1 MTRLQLIALV
11 GDRVF
16 DLPPECRFVLG
27 RALGNDLPVLD
38 PTISRRHA
46 EVWREGE
53 VVQVRDL
60 GSSNGTFVNGRRV
73 ESGTVAPDEEVTF
86 GKVTF
91 VLRASEAIVPEA
103 DTSSVKQ
110 DGGAAPHPSA
120 TILRARPVGFLEPR
134 VRPLRDTGSGTA
146 GAGGSAPAVR
156 AGSAPPPDQAGASL
170 SPATTG
176 EPTGATPAARPVTGR
191 VERRLELLL
200 AVSHALGRA
209 RDTDALLRDVVE
221 MVFEIMEADR
231 AAVLL
236 LDDAGALVPVV
247 ARDASGAPLTES
259 VPRSI
264 ADRAVTE
271 RIAILSDDAPQDQ
284 RFTGESIVAQH
295 VRSAICAPLLGSDG
309 APLGVLYVDNRT
321 LTHRYT
327 DDDLDFAIAFA
338 GLAGVALEN
347 SRFAERLRSEAVVR
361 ANFERYFA
369 PALAARIADDPAA
382 SRLGGDR
389 RTVAVLFSDIRGFTT
404 LAESMAPDDVAAL
417 LTEYF
422 TQMVE
427 CVFRH
432 GGTLD
437 KFVGDAVLAQWG
449 APIGDE
455 GDAQR
460 ALDAAMEM
468 QRELAALNARWR
480 ALGQPE
486 LGIGIGLSFGE
497 VFAGN
502 IGSERRL
509 EYTIIG
515 DTVNV
520 ASRLSSIAAAGQILL
535 TGELREALRTPV
547 PLLQEAPLELRGKS
561 RRVDVYR
568 VAS

>member
-1 MTRLQLIALV
+1 MTRLQLVALV
-11 GDRVF
+11 GDRTF
-16 DLPPECRFVLG
+16 DLPSECRFVLG

-46 EVWREGE
+46 EVWREDE
-53 VVQVRDL
+53 VVHVRDL

-73 ESGTVAPDEEVTF
+73 ESGTVAPNEEVTF
-86 GKVTF
+86 GKVSF
-91 VLRASEAIVPEA
+91 VLRASEAVPVPRLQPSGEH
-103 DTSSVKQ
+103 DV
-110 DGGAAPHPSA
+110 AAPSPHPSA

-134 VRPLRDTGSGTA
+134 VGPLRAVGGTGSADATA
-146 GAGGSAPAVR
+146 AAAPLGAPQPSAA
-156 AGSAPPPDQAGASL
+156 A
-170 SPATTG
+170 ATPVTG
-176 EPTGATPAARPVTGR
+176 RTDAATGATPVVRAAADR
-191 VERRLELLL
+191 VQRRLELLL

-209 RDTDALLRDVVE
+209 RDPDALLRDVVE

-236 LDDAGALVPVV
+236 LDAAGALVPVV
-247 ARDASGAPLTES
+247 ARDAAGAPLTQP

-264 ADRAVTE
+264 ANRAVTE
-271 RIAILSDDAPQDQ
+271 RVALLSDDAPQDQ
-284 RFTGESIVAQH
+284 RFDGASIVAQH

-338 GLAGVALEN
+338 GMTGVALEN
-347 SRFAERLRSEAVVR
+347 SRFAERLRGEAVVR

-369 PALAARIADDPAA
+369 PSLAARIAGDPEA

-389 RTVAVLFSDIRGFTT
+389 RTVAVLFSDIRGFTA
-404 LAESMAPDDVAAL
+404 LAETMPPDGVAAL

-449 APIGDE
+449 APIGGDD
-455 GDAQR
+455 DAQR

-468 QRELAALNARWR
+468 QRELATLNARWR
-480 ALGQPE
+480 ELGRPE
-486 LGIGIGLSFGE
+486 LGIGIGLSYGE

-520 ASRLSSIAAAGQILL
+520 ASRLSSTAAAGQILL
-535 TGELREALRTPV
+535 TDELRQALRTPV

-568 VAS
+568 VAP